1 MAQKAP
7 DDMRPKEGHAD
18 RLSNNVAQ
26 IMKPALKVGGVTGL
40 SGLFLGSFWGIAR
53 SSHPGIFALES
64 GVYSFTLGTTFWA
77 SRTSILRV
85 WGESKVT
92 PGDKVLASGM
102 AGFVGGCCFGLTRRF
117 AFIRRDLFNAV
128 LFSLFFAGGQKIYNI
143 VDARQLQQQKAR
155 KPVSEKKSLFDSKW
169 NPMQRFSN
177 EQYVERLNK
186 ALLRIDAEIAIIDE
200 DIEALRSQD
209 AARKAG
215 AKVAE
220 GTSPQQ
226 SKE

>member
-1 MAQKAP
+1 
-7 DDMRPKEGHAD
+7 
-18 RLSNNVAQ
+18 
-26 IMKPALKVGGVTGL
+26 
-40 SGLFLGSFWGIAR
+40 
-53 SSHPGIFALES
+53 
-64 GVYSFTLGTTFWA
+64 
-77 SRTSILRV
+77 
-85 WGESKVT
+85 
-92 PGDKVLASGM
+92 
-102 AGFVGGCCFGLTRRF
+102 
-117 AFIRRDLFNAV
+117 
-128 LFSLFFAGGQKIYNI
+128 
-143 VDARQLQQQKAR
+143 
-155 KPVSEKKSLFDSKW
+155 
-169 NPMQRFSN
+169 MQRFSN